1 MKRFRDFGSLLFCF
15 ISMVALTLN
24 SGLVAGQSV
33 NVTTWHNDI
42 GRTGQNTNETVL
54 TTSNVAPA
62 TFGKLCSYT
71 VDGEVYAQ
79 PLVITGITIGSQQHT
94 VVYVVTQRDNVYAFD
109 GVNVNTDGSCILVLP
124 EKTFFS
130 RVSLP

>member
-1 MKRFRDFGSLLFCF
+1 
-15 ISMVALTLN
+15 MVALTLN
-24 SGLVAGQSV
+24 SSLVAGQSV

-79 PLVITGITIGSQQHT
+79 PLVVTGVNIGGQHT
-94 VVYVVTQRDNVYAFD
+94 VVYAVTQRDNVPKSAQSH
-109 GVNVNTDGSCILVLP
+109 G
-124 EKTFFS
+124 
-130 RVSLP
+130 